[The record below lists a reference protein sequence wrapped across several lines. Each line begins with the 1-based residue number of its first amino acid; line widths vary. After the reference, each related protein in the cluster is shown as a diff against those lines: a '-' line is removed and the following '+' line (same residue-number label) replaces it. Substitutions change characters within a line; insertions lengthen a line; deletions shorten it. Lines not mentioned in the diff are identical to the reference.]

1 MIMNIRVKTKLN
13 INKIMPY
20 LLVSPAILLMVFI
33 VIYPIFKSI
42 FMSFHYY
49 VIWDLKNLKFIGFDN
64 YLKALNDVAFIA
76 SARNTVVWVTMAV
89 SFQLF
94 FGFILAMLLNL
105 NFKGRGIVRSISL
118 IPWVTPGVIIA
129 LMWTWIFDGNYG
141 VLNDILLK
149 AGIINQKVPW
159 LSQTSTSLSSVIV
172 AIVWQGI
179 PFFTI
184 MILASL
190 QSISEQLYE
199 AAAVDGASPFQK
211 FKGITVPHLMPTIL
225 ITTLLRIIW
234 ISNNVDLIYIMT
246 GGGPAY
252 SSRTLSVYAFIE
264 AYKTYNFGYGATV
277 SIYWA
282 IILCFVLMIYFKISK
297 WLGGEEIK

>member
-1 MIMNIRVKTKLN
+1 MDIQSKTKFN
-13 INKIMPY
+13 KKIMPY
-20 LLVSPAILLMVFI
+20 LLVSPAILFMTVI
-33 VIYPIFKSI
+33 VIYPILKSI

-49 VIWDLKNLKFIGFDN
+49 VVWDLKNLRFIGFDN
-64 YLKALNDVAFIA
+64 YIKALHDVAFIA
-76 SARNTVVWVTMAV
+76 SVKNTAIWVTMAV

-105 NFKGRGIVRSISL
+105 DFKGRGIVRSVSL

-129 LMWTWIFDGNYG
+129 LMWKWIFDGNYG

-149 AGIINQKVPW
+149 MGIIHGKIAW
-159 LSQTSTSLSSVIV
+159 LSQTNTSLYSVII

-184 MILASL
+184 MILAAL
-190 QSISEQLYE
+190 QSISGQLYE
-199 AAAVDGASPFQK
+199 AAAVDGASAFQK
-211 FKGITVPHLMPTIL
+211 FKSITVPHLMPTIL

-264 AYKTYNFGYGATV
+264 AYKTYNFGYGTTV
-277 SIYWA
+277 SIYWT
-282 IILCFVLMIYFKISK
+282 IILCFVLMTYFKVSK
-297 WLGGEEIK
+297 RLGGEENK